1 MSRNCENKGGEEVIL
16 IQEQMSR
23 NWENKGGEEV
33 ILIQEKMSRNW
44 ENKEFI
50 GSASLSSL
58 DISGEISTKS
68 TQNFLLTSLTSEIMS
83 ITSII
88 YYFLF
93 IYFIC
98 SRMIVE
104 MDRTG
109 SITCQV
115 TSSTHGTKSRTNVTT
130 KHGRYYLKQ
139 NLLEKDV
146 PVAIIFKVNIYY

>member
-1 MSRNCENKGGEEVIL
+1 MDL
-16 IQEQMSR
+16 Q
-23 NWENKGGEEV
+23 
-33 ILIQEKMSRNW
+33 L
-44 ENKEFI
+44 
-50 GSASLSSL
+50 LSSL
-58 DISGEISTKS
+58 DISGEISAKS
-68 TQNFLLTSLTSEIMS
+68 TQNYFLTSEI
-83 ITSII
+83 IGKISII

-93 IYFIC
+93 IDFVY

-146 PVAIIFKVNIYY
+146 PVAIIFKVNISR